1 VALLADPIKEYN
13 VNSDFVN
20 CFYVILYAIF
30 FIFIFE
36 LKILKNQRFYIMR
49 MSKLVGRRIK
59 EDPKDAVTVSHK
71 LLIRGG
77 YIRPVAAG
85 IYSMLP
91 LAKRI
96 IDKIEGI
103 IRDEMNKIDGQ
114 EVLMPVVLPAELWE
128 ESGRYNSI
136 GQELLRFEDR
146 GGKKM
151 LLAMTHEEA
160 VVHLLRTEVNSYKQL
175 PVMLYQIQTK
185 YRDEA
190 RARGGLIRVREFTM
204 KDAYSFHQT
213 QESLEEYYQR
223 AHQAYENIFKRIGM
237 KNVLSIESNSGMMGG
252 KVSHEFMAVAES
264 GEDTIFVSPD
274 YSYRANREI
283 AVAAWKFE
291 SSAELELEKVHTPG
305 KESIEEV
312 AGFLELKAENTGK
325 VVFYQDEQGKL
336 ICAMIR
342 GDFDVNESKLQNYL
356 QVAELTFATD
366 EAIRKAGC
374 EPGFASPM
382 AVKHDEIR
390 IVVDRSVAES
400 SNLVVGANEPDYHY
414 KNFNFARD
422 LGEAE
427 IVDIA
432 TVRNGDPCPLTGEP
446 LQELRGIEVGNIFQ
460 LGTKYSKAMNC
471 TYLDQNGKA
480 QTMIMGCYGIG
491 VGRSMASVIEQSND
505 RWGPIWPITIAP
517 YELQICALN
526 PKRDGVGEAAEAI
539 YTELVDAGIEV
550 LFDDRGEKAGFMFND
565 ADLIGIPFRIIISP
579 KTLAEGVV
587 EFKRRGEK
595 EATLIAIT
603 ELATAVNE
611 AIRAEYRKFSV

>member
-1 VALLADPIKEYN
+1 
-13 VNSDFVN
+13 
-20 CFYVILYAIF
+20 
-30 FIFIFE
+30 
-36 LKILKNQRFYIMR
+36 MR

-96 IDKIEGI
+96 LDKIERI

-114 EVLMPVVLPAELWE
+114 EILMPVVLPAELWE
-128 ESGRYNSI
+128 ESGRYDSI

-160 VVHLLRTEVNSYKQL
+160 VVQLLRTEVNSYKQL

-213 QESLEEYYQR
+213 QESLEEYYQS
-223 AHQAYENIFKRIGM
+223 AHQAYENIFKRLGM

-252 KVSHEFMAVAES
+252 SISHEFMAVAES

-283 AVAAWKFE
+283 AVAAWQFTKD
-291 SSAELELEKVHTPG
+291 AELELEKVHTPG
-305 KESIEEV
+305 KESIDEV
-312 AGFLELKAENTGK
+312 ANFLGLKAENTGK
-325 VVFYQDEQGKL
+325 VVFYQDEQEKL

-342 GDFDVNESKLQNYL
+342 GDFEVNESKLQNYL
-356 QVAELTFATD
+356 QVAELTFAID

-382 AVKHDEIR
+382 AVKNDEIR
-390 IVVDRSVAES
+390 IVVDRSIVES

-422 LGEAE
+422 IGEAE

-471 TYLDQNGKA
+471 TYLDQNGKS

-517 YELQICALN
+517 YELQLCALN
-526 PKRDGVGEAAEAI
+526 PKRDGVGEAAEQV
-539 YTELVDAGIEV
+539 YSELTKAGIEV

-565 ADLIGIPFRIIISP
+565 ADLVGIPFRIIMSP

-595 EATLIAIT
+595 EAQLIKLA
-603 ELATAVNE
+603 ELATFVTETLKTEYQKFAV
-611 AIRAEYRKFSV
+611 